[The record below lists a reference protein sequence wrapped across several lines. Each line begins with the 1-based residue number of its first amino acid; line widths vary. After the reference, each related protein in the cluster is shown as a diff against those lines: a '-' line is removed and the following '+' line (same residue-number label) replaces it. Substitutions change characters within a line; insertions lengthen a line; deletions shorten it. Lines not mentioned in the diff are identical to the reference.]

1 MVQSLKITLM
11 KKQILL
17 VMVSLFAVSLSAQL
31 YLNETFNYSTS
42 ILASR
47 PGDPPANADNPQVG
61 VWFNTGKTADSNSAS
76 LAIDGEP
83 LYYTGYMN
91 SGAGKSVRIDWGG
104 AGANTRVDVVRFI
117 AHDQKV
123 SGVGKKLYYAFMMN
137 IENIQSFSAGADN
150 YDWRDVLCVTEG
162 GNDILGN
169 SFRGRFFL
177 KQDPED
183 PSKVKYSI
191 SKNTAFTSAV
201 LPDAEGEIAVGQTYL
216 FVIRQTFTGDAT
228 CKVEVMHNP
237 EIAANEPESG
247 WINGKTSDVN
257 TFGGTYG
264 VALRRRNLGSNA
276 KMFVSGLRVA
286 ATYGEAVGFTS
297 GISTPAEA
305 KIYADNKTIVTP
317 VEGNIR
323 VYSLTGAE
331 LINATSNGRYNSQLS
346 AGMYLVHFTDQ
357 SGAVSSAKLMI
368 Q

>member
-1 MVQSLKITLM
+1 M

-17 VMVSLFAVSLSAQL
+17 VLVSLAAVSLSAQL
-31 YLNETFNYSTS
+31 YLNEKFNYSTS
-42 ILASR
+42 ILASQ

-61 VWFNTGKTADSNSAS
+61 VWFNTGKTADSNSGS

-83 LYYTGYMN
+83 LYYTGYLN
-91 SGAGKSVRIDWGG
+91 SGEGKSVRIDWGG

-117 AHDQKV
+117 SHGEKI
-123 SGVGKKLYYAFMMN
+123 SGTGKKVYYAFMMN
-137 IENIQSFSAGADN
+137 VENIQSFSAGADN

-162 GNDILGN
+162 GSDILGN

-177 KQDPED
+177 KQNPED

-191 SKNTAFTSAV
+191 SKNTAFTSSV
-201 LPDAEGEIAVGQTYL
+201 VPDAEGEIAVGQTYL

-237 EIAANEPESG
+237 EIAANEPATG
-247 WINGKTSDVN
+247 WINGRTTDAN

-276 KMFVSGLRVA
+276 KLFISGLRVA

-297 GISTPAEA
+297 GINSITETGIFAENN
-305 KIYADNKTIVTP
+305 IIVTP
-317 VEGNIR
+317 EAGNIR
-323 VYSLTGAE
+323 VYSLAGSE
-331 LINATSNGRYNSQLS
+331 LINAATDGRYNSRLAQ
-346 AGMYLVHFTDQ
+346 GMYLLKFSNQ